1 MIDPQLAICH
11 PTGPCSSHFSAT
23 LVLFLDPTP
32 NPHLVESPWLQAWFT
47 APAQHSLDTK
57 LPGLLGLHDFYCTT
71 LHHTP
76 NPDGV
81 LHNIWWYRICQQ
93 VEIGIIGLCWALWV
107 WSVLTGSVPE
117 TKLERLDI
125 IDMHIK
131 PWHFGP
137 PTKLWALLFCSVS
150 KCCNGCRKCGERD
163 HSSLSCPFRI
173 LLIDWNQ
180 SVKLLWGLKYD
191 DKWSMCLVQ
200 RWLIWGEI

>member
-1 MIDPQLAICH
+1 MIDPQPAICH

-23 LVLFLDPTP
+23 LVLFLDP
-32 NPHLVESPWLQAWFT
+32 NPHPHLAESPWLQAWFT

-117 TKLERLDI
+117 TKLEGLDI

-137 PTKLWALLFCSVS
+137 PTKLWALLFLLRFKNVAVVVE
-150 KCCNGCRKCGERD
+150 NVERGTIP
-163 HSSLSCPFRI
+163 HSPAPLEFRSLIETS
-173 LLIDWNQ
+173 LLNFYE
-180 SVKLLWGLKYD
+180 S
-191 DKWSMCLVQ
+191 
-200 RWLIWGEI
+200 